1 MGPMQH
7 SPFIV
12 HTVCLLH
19 RELGDADERCP
30 GPDCPLWAAGAID
43 EMTCLVGQVEVPL
56 RRSPALACA
65 AGIEE
70 ALS

>member
-1 MGPMQH
+1 MQR

-19 RELGDADERCP
+19 RELGDPDERCP

-56 RRSPALACA
+56 RRPPVLAGVA
-65 AGIEE
+65 AMEE